1 MLSLRYREG
10 VLSLR
15 CREGVL
21 SLRYREGPPCS
32 EGRISFCLFSPLL
45 RGVNASLLAFEK
57 HVVLVGGGLATA
69 FGFGHLNTTLS
80 PFAMA
85 SNPAGV
91 CAGASPPTATGAA
104 SSPAGVCA
112 DASSPLRCASPS
124 SVTPRKALCSMTPS
138 EGAVSRPNRCHSTT
152 SSTSRSSA
160 GGRRGQGFIVAF
172 PGAAGRTDGEG
183 GDTEADVGEVGS

>member
-15 CREGVL
+15 YREGVL

-32 EGRISFCLFSPLL
+32 EGLISFCLFSPLL

-91 CAGASPPTATGAA
+91 CAGASPPVRLELPQALLASALTRILLCAA
-104 SSPAGVCA
+104 RL
-112 DASSPLRCASPS
+112 LR
-124 SVTPRKALCSMTPS
+124 R
-138 EGAVSRPNRCHSTT
+138 
-152 SSTSRSSA
+152 
-160 GGRRGQGFIVAF
+160 
-172 PGAAGRTDGEG
+172 
-183 GDTEADVGEVGS
+183 